1 MPPDPIILSTLTPS
15 SSSTI
20 QSPPSEPSIEQTS
33 SETVNNTPT
42 TLPDTPTTLSK
53 NRSDLTKKG
62 RARTEEKGKY
72 YKPKIKA
79 ANKKVKTK
87 TPPVVIAQV
96 NDDIIT
102 EDITETEMEEN
113 ENVNLRRSSRPVKRK
128 YFNPKLFIDVD
139 SSSSSS
145 SSKSG
150 SSDDE
155 EEVDASNVCC
165 ICKKSKPPGL
175 KSKLV
180 DCDNCKG
187 WFHTICEGLKE
198 DMNDTDYICTLCSI

>member
-1 MPPDPIILSTLTPS
+1 MTPS

-33 SETVNNTPT
+33 SVNNTPT

-53 NRSDLTKKG
+53 NRSDPTKKR
-62 RARTEEKGKY
+62 RARTEEKGKD
-72 YKPKIKA
+72 YKAKIKA
-79 ANKKVKTK
+79 ANVKTK
-87 TPPVVIAQV
+87 TPPVVIVQV

-102 EDITETEMEEN
+102 EDITEIEMEEN
-113 ENVNLRRSSRPVKRK
+113 ENANLRRSSRPVKRK
-128 YFNPKLFIDVD
+128 YFNPKLFIDDD

-145 SSKSG
+145 SSESG

-165 ICKKSKPPGL
+165 ICKKSKPTGL

-187 WFHTICEGLKE
+187 WFHTICEGLNE
-198 DMNDTDYICTLCSI
+198 DMDDTDYICTLCSI